1 MGINGGILNGCCYN
15 WWNWSLWYKL
25 SLRNFYRRRYYSL
38 THCPGHCILN
48 GFYCEKYFDLRKGDW
63 TMHAYGYGY
72 SGVGA
77 GIIAIA
83 VLILIALGV
92 IF

>member
-1 MGINGGILNGCCYN
+1 MVINGGVSNGCCCN
-15 WWNWSLWYKL
+15 WRNWIPWSKL
-25 SLRNFYRRRYYSL
+25 SLRNFYRRGYYSL
-38 THCPGHCILN
+38 AHCPGHCILN
-48 GFYCEKYFDLRKGDW
+48 GFSLLKYFDLKKGDL
-63 TMHAYGYGY
+63 TMHAYGYDN